1 MTVREHTTVCGL
13 PSWTGMVLNNTAFHI
28 NHILLAIVNGSFAI
42 FAFLTINGS
51 FAIFAFLT
59 NLAIIITVF
68 KKPALQKP
76 SNILLCG
83 LAFADSLIGVIVQ
96 PLFVVWRFFF
106 QRAQQSCSSQILIFY
121 VYYTL
126 NVVITGF
133 SFALVMVMSFDR
145 LNACSRPLIYRA
157 EATNKGKCPLINHN

>member
-42 FAFLTINGS
+42 FAFLT
-51 FAIFAFLT
+51 

-83 LAFADSLIGVIVQ
+83 LAFADSLSGVIVQ

-157 EATNKGKCPLINHN
+157 EATNKGKRPLINHN

>member
-1 MTVREHTTVCGL
+1 MTVSEHTTVCGL

-28 NHILLAIVNGSFAI
+28 NHILLAIV
-42 FAFLTINGS
+42 NGS

>member
-28 NHILLAIVNGSFAI
+28 NRILLVIV
-42 FAFLTINGS
+42 NGS

-83 LAFADSLIGVIVQ
+83 LAFADSSVESSFNHYLSFGV
-96 PLFVVWRFFF
+96 
-106 QRAQQSCSSQILIFY
+106 
-121 VYYTL
+121 
-126 NVVITGF
+126 F
-133 SFALVMVMSFDR
+133 SFKAPNNLVQAKS
-145 LNACSRPLIYRA
+145 
-157 EATNKGKCPLINHN
+157 

>member
-42 FAFLTINGS
+42 FAFLT
-51 FAIFAFLT
+51 

-68 KKPALQKP
+68 KKPTLQKP
-76 SNILLCG
+76 SNVLLCG
-83 LAFADSLIGVIVQ
+83 LAFADSLSGVIVQ

-126 NVVITGF
+126 NVVIIYNWF
-133 SFALVMVMSFDR
+133 LVR
-145 LNACSRPLIYRA
+145 TRHGNEL
-157 EATNKGKCPLINHN
+157 